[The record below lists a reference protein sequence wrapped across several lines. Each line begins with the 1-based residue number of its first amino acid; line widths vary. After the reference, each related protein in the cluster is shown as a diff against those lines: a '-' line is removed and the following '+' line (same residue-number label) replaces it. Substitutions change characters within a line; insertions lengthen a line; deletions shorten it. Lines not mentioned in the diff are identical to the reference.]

1 VSAGSIVAPVPSPV
15 RSVSVVVP
23 VRDERKSLRPL
34 VDELLPVLDALPLE
48 RAEVILVDDGSGDG
62 SAELI
67 RELAEEHPAVVG
79 VELRRNFG
87 KGVALLAGFRE
98 ANGDAIVTM
107 DGDQQDDPAEIPRL
121 LEALAAG
128 ADLVSGWKAERRDP
142 WSRRMASRLFN
153 ATTGRASGVRLHD
166 LNCGLKAYRAEVVRT
181 LPLTGD
187 LYRFIPVLAAQE
199 GFRVTELP
207 VNHRPRVHGRSRYG
221 LERYLRG
228 FLDLLTILFV
238 GRYGRRPMHLFG
250 GLGVLALIT
259 GVVICAYLSVLRL
272 SGEGIGTRPLLLLG
286 VLLIVVG
293 LQLLT
298 IGLVTEMIQRF
309 VLRSERDLTESRVRR
324 TVR

>member
-1 VSAGSIVAPVPSPV
+1 MH
-15 RSVSVVVP
+15 
-23 VRDERKSLRPL
+23 DERKSLRPL

-48 RAEVILVDDGSGDG
+48 RAEVILVDDGSADG
-62 SAELI
+62 STELI

-98 ANGDAIVTM
+98 ATGDAIVTM

-142 WSRRMASRLFN
+142 WSRRTASRLFN
-153 ATTGRASGVRLHD
+153 AATRRASGVRLHD

-199 GFRVTELP
+199 GFRVSELP
-207 VNHRPRVHGRSRYG
+207 VNHRPRAHGRSKYG

-250 GLGVLALIT
+250 GLGLLSLMT
-259 GVVICAYLSVLRL
+259 GVLICAYLSVLRL